1 MAASASTS
9 IRAFIAIALEPGS
22 IAGLQKFQQELQ
34 AKLLGNPVRWVK
46 PEQIHLTLRF
56 LGHVPKDSL
65 DDLAAALNRA
75 GAGVAPLRLVLEG
88 AGCFPNRDSPRVVWV
103 GIQGDLDSLRRLQ
116 AQIEQEAQTFG
127 DHPEERG
134 FQPQLTIG
142 RVTAGGKQARQVGDV
157 IERAAVPKLGHW
169 TVRQIHL
176 VQSEL
181 SSEGARYTTLAAVPL
196 NH

>member
-46 PEQIHLTLRF
+46 PQQIHLTLRF

-65 DDLAAALNRA
+65 DDLAAVLNRA

-127 DHPEERG
+127 DHTEERV
-134 FQPQLTIG
+134 FQPHLTIG
-142 RVTAGGKQARQVGDV
+142 RVTAGGEKG
-157 IERAAVPKLGHW
+157 P
-169 TVRQIHL
+169 
-176 VQSEL
+176 
-181 SSEGARYTTLAAVPL
+181 P
-196 NH
+196 